1 MKNVLLLLLL
11 LFCTSVQAS
20 IDFTKDS
27 ESLIKESKIFIDSDA
42 KSFQQML
49 YEAKFVSPSKK
60 SINLGFVREKTLWIR
75 LDFKNSTA
83 QSVEKILQ
91 VKNPLLESVVLYDA
105 NGSVTK
111 KGTLNLVAP
120 REALHSAFLLRL
132 KPYEKRLT
140 YLKVQTQTTA
150 LRLDIALKDKI
161 NYIKSEYQ
169 EETLIFVF
177 LTTIFFML
185 FYNLV
190 LYFYTKERV
199 YIYYVLYLFSLICQQ
214 STYLGITQMFF
225 PAWFI
230 HYDNLSVVLKVN
242 LMYITAIL
250 FAKSFLHSYQHPKI
264 NKIYN
269 LILLFA
275 LIEIPLFGTSW
286 FYVPEVAIV
295 TALIFIYFNMYA
307 GIVIYKKGYVQA
319 RLFVLGWAFQLV
331 GFTLMI
337 VDGLGLISVMSN
349 LPELIMLLTLLEAI
363 ILSLAFVDRYAIYKK
378 EKDISDLKLLQEMKK
393 RERIIELE
401 VQKATSELNHSLE
414 NEKTLLKELHHRTKN
429 NLQLILSLVRLQSDK
444 LESKDKSAFIQLE
457 SRINAIAKAQQLLYL
472 SRDLK
477 VIDMHEYISE
487 LCSSLEQLSRKDIH
501 CEIAIDAVYIP
512 IKEASPVGLIV
523 NELVT
528 NSIQHIKL
536 DKIDIKVIVLKK
548 DDEVT
553 LIYKDNSK
561 GFDIK
566 KLDGDTLGI
575 QLIKT
580 LAEDQLE
587 GELQIKSN
595 KHLEYIVRFSL

>member
-1 MKNVLLLLLL
+1 MKNFLLLLLL

-49 YEAKFVSPSKK
+49 YEAKFVPPSKK

-120 REALHSAFLLRL
+120 RETLHSAFLLRL
-132 KPYEKRLT
+132 KPYEKRLI

-177 LTTIFFML
+177 LTTLFFML

-250 FAKSFLHSYQHPKI
+250 FAKSFLHSHQHPKI

-337 VDGLGLISVMSN
+337 VDGLGLISVLSN

-378 EKDISDLKLLQEMKK
+378 EKDVSDLKLLQEMKK
-393 RERIIELE
+393 REQIIELE
-401 VQKATSELNHSLE
+401 VQKATTELNHSLG

-429 NLQLILSLVRLQSDK
+429 NLQLILSLARMQADRLEGETYEKFQN
-444 LESKDKSAFIQLE
+444 LVG
-457 SRINAIAKAQQLLYL
+457 RINSIAKIHTLLY
-472 SRDLK
+472 RQEDLEQ
-477 VIDMHEYISE
+477 IDIGEYIEE
-487 LCSSLEQLSRKDIH
+487 LCCDLATLSQKNVAFEIDI
-501 CEIAIDAVYIP
+501 ENIILPVETAGYI
-512 IKEASPVGLIV
+512 GLIT

-528 NSIQHIKL
+528 NSIKYVAKEKIVIK
-536 DKIDIKVIVLKK
+536 IEMHQEV
-548 DDEVT
+548 DEYI
-553 LIYKDNSK
+553 LFFKDNGE
-561 GFDIK
+561 GFDAEEQTKESLGLQIIQTLVQNQ
-566 KLDGDTLGI
+566 LDGVLEM
-575 QLIKT
+575 KK
-580 LAEDQLE
+580 ED
-587 GELQIKSN
+587 GFSCFM
-595 KHLEYIVRFSL
+595 RFNI